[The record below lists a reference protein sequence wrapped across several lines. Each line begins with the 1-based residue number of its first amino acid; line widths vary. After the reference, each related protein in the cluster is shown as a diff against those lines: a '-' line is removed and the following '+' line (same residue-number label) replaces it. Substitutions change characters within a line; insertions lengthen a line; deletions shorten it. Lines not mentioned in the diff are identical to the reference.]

1 MAREY
6 PGTDHVDIVRE
17 MCHFT
22 AAEIQCQP
30 EVRQGFKKSVYENGI
45 LVTEPTEQGSNELDV
60 CHPCYRVKRVHKK
73 LSELYKTDLFLD
85 ILNNEAQGLIK
96 YSIKI
101 KDIQDKN
108 EEDEAS
114 GKPSKKIN
122 INYAYLRDVFEM
134 Y

>member
-1 MAREY
+1 
-6 PGTDHVDIVRE
+6 
-17 MCHFT
+17 
-22 AAEIQCQP
+22 
-30 EVRQGFKKSVYENGI
+30 
-45 LVTEPTEQGSNELDV
+45 
-60 CHPCYRVKRVHKK
+60 
-73 LSELYKTDLFLD
+73 
-85 ILNNEAQGLIK
+85 LNNEAQGLIK
-96 YSIKI
+96 YSIII

>member
-1 MAREY
+1 
-6 PGTDHVDIVRE
+6 
-17 MCHFT
+17 
-22 AAEIQCQP
+22 
-30 EVRQGFKKSVYENGI
+30 
-45 LVTEPTEQGSNELDV
+45 
-60 CHPCYRVKRVHKK
+60 

-96 YSIKI
+96 YSIVI

-122 INYAYLRDVFEM
+122 INYAYLREVFEM